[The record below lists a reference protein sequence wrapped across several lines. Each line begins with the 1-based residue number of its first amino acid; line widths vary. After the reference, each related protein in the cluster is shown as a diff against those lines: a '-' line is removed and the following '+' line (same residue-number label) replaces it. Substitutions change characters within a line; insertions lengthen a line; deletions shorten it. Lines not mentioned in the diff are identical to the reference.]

1 MHIIRVDSSLP
12 DGSYTLVPDGE
23 GEIQQEE
30 AVNAIVIED
39 PSDPATLSRK
49 ASTGHNL
56 TLKFLQLLMFVLYEC
71 AFTL

>member
-12 DGSYTLVPDGE
+12 DGNYTLVPDGE

-39 PSDPATLSRK
+39 SSDPANPQQEGKHRT
-49 ASTGHNL
+49 
-56 TLKFLQLLMFVLYEC
+56 
-71 AFTL
+71 

>member
-30 AVNAIVIED
+30 AANVTVIED
-39 PSDPATLSRK
+39 PSDPANPQQEGKHRT
-49 ASTGHNL
+49 
-56 TLKFLQLLMFVLYEC
+56 
-71 AFTL
+71 